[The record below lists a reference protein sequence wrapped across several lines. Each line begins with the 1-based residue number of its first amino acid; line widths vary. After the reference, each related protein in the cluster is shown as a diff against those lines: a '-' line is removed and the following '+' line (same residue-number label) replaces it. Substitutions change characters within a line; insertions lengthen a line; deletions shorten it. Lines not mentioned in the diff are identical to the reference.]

1 MKKVLLFSAVALM
14 ISAAV
19 SCRQFDPMDS
29 NLPGLGP
36 QSFTCFTDVF
46 TRATI
51 GGDAMNEI
59 LWENGD
65 QISFYQSADNSTGA
79 AYSTTLGSP
88 SRQADFTG
96 SGAEAFNGQYIAFY
110 PASQVV
116 SWGAAGDGD
125 ARKLQFTIPTEQH
138 PVVNN
143 ISKDYCPMIASAS
156 SATGALGFS
165 HLAGYLSFTIPSDI
179 SVKEVVIESGD
190 GSWLSGKVTL
200 PLNNLTAEPEAS
212 ETDSKVVFKNTDD
225 SPLAA
230 GTYYVAVRPR
240 TWTGGI
246 KLAFKD
252 AAGGIAFVKYN
263 ATEPVIGKGTVQRLG
278 TVRNLNFV
286 HVGDIYK
293 EGDTNKGIVIGV
305 GDNYYTVMS
314 LVTKKMAWATA
325 DFTPLAFPAFDK
337 LDGEGNTAKIMEAIN
352 KDPADDFTL
361 ATFPPV
367 EYCKALGD
375 NWYLP
380 AVTELINYF
389 TALNLANTDALNA
402 FNDLIDAA
410 GGSKFTAAN
419 KILVWSSFQTASNK
433 CQHIKYSSGNF
444 VGSNAGYTKSDVH
457 VRAFLKVYL

>member
-29 NLPGLGP
+29 NLSSLGP
-36 QSFTCFTDVF
+36 QSFTCFTDVL

-225 SPLAA
+225 SPLEA

-246 KLAFKD
+246 
-252 AAGGIAFVKYN
+252 
-263 ATEPVIGKGTVQRLG
+263 
-278 TVRNLNFV
+278 
-286 HVGDIYK
+286 
-293 EGDTNKGIVIGV
+293 
-305 GDNYYTVMS
+305 
-314 LVTKKMAWATA
+314 
-325 DFTPLAFPAFDK
+325 
-337 LDGEGNTAKIMEAIN
+337 
-352 KDPADDFTL
+352 
-361 ATFPPV
+361 
-367 EYCKALGD
+367 
-375 NWYLP
+375 
-380 AVTELINYF
+380 
-389 TALNLANTDALNA
+389 
-402 FNDLIDAA
+402 
-410 GGSKFTAAN
+410 
-419 KILVWSSFQTASNK
+419 
-433 CQHIKYSSGNF
+433 
-444 VGSNAGYTKSDVH
+444 
-457 VRAFLKVYL
+457 